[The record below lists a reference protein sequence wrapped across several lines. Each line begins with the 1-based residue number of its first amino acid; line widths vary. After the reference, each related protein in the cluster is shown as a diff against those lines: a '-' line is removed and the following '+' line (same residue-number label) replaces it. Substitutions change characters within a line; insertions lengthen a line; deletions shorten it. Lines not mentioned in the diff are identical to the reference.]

1 MTVMKFVQ
9 LFILKKKL
17 KETIMQENAGNNHF
31 SMFQSASS
39 NQLLDLT
46 CISCK
51 EKYMELLEK
60 LKIIQT
66 YTPPPN
72 VRIPTQYS
80 CGKQLYNSKLLC
92 IAHLLMFKF
101 FEKYYL

>member
-1 MTVMKFVQ
+1 MYSDATKGNKCINSQSQTHQAQEMTVMKFVQ

-17 KETIMQENAGNNHF
+17 KETIMQESSGNINF
-31 SMFQSASS
+31 SMFQSSSS
-39 NQLLDLT
+39 NELLDLT
-46 CISCK
+46 CINCK

-72 VRIPTQYS
+72 VRITTEYS
-80 CGKQLYNSKLLC
+80 CG
-92 IAHLLMFKF
+92 
-101 FEKYYL
+101 